1 MLEIRSISVGKLFTN
16 VYLVFDSESRE
27 GILID
32 PGDEAERIMELVNRL
47 GVDVEAIYLTHGH
60 FDHLLAVRDLKADLN
75 CKLYLHPADR
85 EILPLVPHDARYFL
99 GRDVPPPPKPDE
111 WLIDGQSI
119 KVGRYYGKVI
129 HTPGHTPGSVC
140 FLFRDIIFTGDTLFA
155 GSIGRTDLPGGSLE
169 SLLSSLKNKVLKLP
183 DDFVIYPGHGPSS
196 TIGVERRLNPF
207 IRHITELQDSRR
219 PP

>member
-129 HTPGHTPGSVC
+129 HTPGHTPGGIC
-140 FLFRDIIFTGDTLFA
+140 LYNPPDLFTGDTLFVGA
-155 GSIGRTDLPGGSLE
+155 VGRTDFPGGDMNQFMRSIRE
-169 SLLSSLKNKVLKLP
+169 RLLVLP
-183 DDFVIYPGHGPSS
+183 EETVVWPGHGYGGSRS
-196 TIGVERRLNPF
+196 TIGEEKRSNPF
-207 IRHITELQDSRR
+207 L
-219 PP
+219 